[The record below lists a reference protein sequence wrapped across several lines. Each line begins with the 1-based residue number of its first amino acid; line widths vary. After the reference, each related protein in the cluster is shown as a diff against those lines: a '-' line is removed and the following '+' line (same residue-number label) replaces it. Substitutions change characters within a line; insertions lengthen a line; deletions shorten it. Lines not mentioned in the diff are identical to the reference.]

1 MSETYNIN
9 FTNYTDNPYFTNL
22 TATADRVT
30 FYTTDTNNFKEET
43 K

>member
-9 FTNYTDNPYFTNL
+9 FTNYENNPYFINL

-30 FYTTDTNNFKEET
+30 FYTTDTNNLKKET